1 MKSVAR
7 PVLCVAPWFQLVVI
21 AATFTPRPT
30 WAGLVPP
37 RFCAAAPPAR
47 MTWDSVSWK
56 TVWLPLK
63 PTVLTL
69 AMLLP
74 VTSSL
79 VWWARR
85 PETAENMERST
96 GEAPQWKVRRSAGE
110 AEGSGRRS
118 GARRGRA
125 GRGGGR
131 GRGARDLRDAAHG
144 DGHAAD
150 HRRRLGGVGAEPDG
164 GDRAALLR
172 AGLVGVGDRPAHQR
186 AGAAGALQGEQG
198 GVLGGD
204 L

>member
-37 RFCAAAPPAR
+37 RFWAAAPPAR
-47 MTWDSVSWK
+47 ITWDSVSWK
-56 TVWLPLK
+56 TVWLPLN

-85 PETAENMERST
+85 PEMAENMERNM
-96 GEAPQWKVRRSAGE
+96 GENSSVV
-110 AEGSGRRS
+110 GS
-118 GARRGRA
+118 
-125 GRGGGR
+125 
-131 GRGARDLRDAAHG
+131 
-144 DGHAAD
+144 
-150 HRRRLGGVGAEPDG
+150 PDG
-164 GDRAALLR
+164 GEVGTRGKGVRWRA
-172 AGLVGVGDRPAHQR
+172 
-186 AGAAGALQGEQG
+186 
-198 GVLGGD
+198 
-204 L
+204 